1 MNKKII
7 LALLLVSA
15 LCLSAKKDKD
25 TINFDIHDIFAS
37 GKFQPEN
44 LYGVQMLPDG
54 DHYAVDDYDAAT
66 KASLIVR
73 YSFEEKKPV
82 DTILNTAKAGLP
94 DGFKMEEYKFS
105 KTGRYIILEG
115 NENHIY
121 RHSSEAKYVV
131 YDTKTKK
138 VTPVFSGALVFYGDM
153 SPDESKIGFVFKNNI
168 YIQNLEDNS
177 APKQITTDGELNKII
192 NGKTDWVYE
201 EEFAMSQVY
210 NWSPK
215 GDKIAFYR
223 FDESRVKEYEITKYD
238 SIYPTHYRY
247 KYPIA
252 GEDNSEV
259 SIWIYN
265 LNTNAKTKLDIGE
278 KNDQYIPR
286 IKWTRDDNILSI
298 QRLNRRQNDFELL
311 FANATDFS
319 IRKIYEEKNNT
330 YVEITDNLYFLKDNS
345 FLITSEAEGYNQ
357 LYLYSSSGKRI
368 KKLTPGD
375 FDVNNIEAVN
385 EDDGI
390 VYFSCQPTPINH
402 WVFRVDLDGKY
413 AERIDMAPPRS
424 FLESETKPSLK
435 DIAGYSIDYFEYH
448 GSLSAEFSA
457 NQKYY
462 IEHYS
467 SSGTPPIVAIYKTDE
482 YAYKKN
488 YNINEFNINTYDLLR
503 IRTLIDNKDFSEDIK
518 KYNLPPK
525 EFFDMPIGKGITSD
539 AWIIKPPHMDKH
551 KKYPVLFT
559 IYGGPGIQTVLDGW
573 SSQGQEIWSRWLAL
587 KGYIVVSVDNRGT
600 GGRGAE
606 FKKCTYKKLGQL
618 ESDDQIAAAKYM
630 AGLPYVD
637 AKRIGVFGWSFGG
650 YMTSMLLTKG
660 ADVFKTGVAV
670 APVTDWRYYDNIYT
684 ERYMLKPSENKN
696 GYDSTSVLTY
706 AKMLKGNLLVVHGL
720 FDDNVHPQNTI
731 ALLKEFIKYNKVYD
745 SEFYPDKN
753 HGISGGNTRLHLF
766 TRINDYILKNL

>member
-1 MNKKII
+1 MNKK
-7 LALLLVSA
+7 LALFLFLASVF
-15 LCLSAKKDKD
+15 CLSAKKDKN
-25 TINFDIHDIFAS
+25 TVNFDIQDIFAS
-37 GKFQPEN
+37 GKFQPES
-44 LYGVQMLPDG
+44 LGEVQMLPDG
-54 DHYAVDDYDAAT
+54 GHYAMEDNDPAT
-66 KASLIVR
+66 KAPLIIR
-73 YSFEEKKPV
+73 YSFEDKNPV
-82 DTILNTAKAGLP
+82 DTLLNTAKDSLP
-94 DGFKMEEYKFS
+94 KGFKMEDYKFS
-105 KTGRYIILEG
+105 KTGRYIIIEG

-138 VTPVFSGALVFYGDM
+138 MTPVFKGALVFYADM
-153 SPDESKIGFVFKNNI
+153 APDESKVGFVYKNNI
-168 YIQNLEDNS
+168 YIQNLNDNS
-177 APKQITTDGELNKII
+177 TPKQITTDGETNKII

-201 EEFAMSQVY
+201 EEFAMCQVY

-223 FDESRVKEYEITKYD
+223 FDESKVKEYELTKYD
-238 SIYPTHYRY
+238 SIYPTYYRY

-265 LNTNAKTKLDIGE
+265 LNKDTKTKLDIGE

-286 IKWTRDDNILSI
+286 IKWTNDNNVLAIE
-298 QRLNRRQNDFELL
+298 RLNRRQNDFELL

-330 YVEITDNLYFLKDNS
+330 YVEITDNLFFLKDNS

-357 LYLYSSSGKRI
+357 IYLHSSTGKLI
-368 KKLTPGD
+368 KKLTPGN

-385 EDDGI
+385 EDSGI
-390 VYFSCQPTPINH
+390 VYFSCQPEPIHH
-402 WVFRVDLDGKY
+402 WVFRAFLDGKY
-413 AERIDMAPPRS
+413 VERIDMKPPRS
-424 FLESETKPSLK
+424 YIESGVKDLK
-435 DIAGYSIDYFEYH
+435 IIAPYSIQYFEYH
-448 GSLSAEFSA
+448 GQLSAEFSA
-457 NQKYY
+457 NQQYY
-462 IEHYS
+462 IQHWS
-467 SSGTPPIVAIYKTDE
+467 SSANPPVVSIYKS
-482 YAYKKN
+482 N
-488 YNINEFNINTYDLLR
+488 GDLV
-503 IRTLIDNKDFSEDIK
+503 RTLIDNKDFAGDIK
-518 KYNLPPK
+518 QYNLPPK
-525 EFFDMPIGKGITSD
+525 EFFDLPIGNGITLD
-539 AWIIKPPHMDKH
+539 AWIIKPPHMNKH

-559 IYGGPGIQTVLDGW
+559 IYGGPGIQTVVDGW
-573 SSQGQEIWSRWLAL
+573 NGTGQEIWSRWLAL

-630 AGLPYVD
+630 ASLPYVD
-637 AKRIGVFGWSFGG
+637 ASRIGVFGWSFGG
-650 YMTSMLLTKG
+650 YMTSLLLTKG

-706 AKMLKGNLLVVHGL
+706 AKNLKGHLLIIHGL

-731 ALLKEFIKYNKVYD
+731 ALLKEFIKYNKKYD

-766 TRINDYILKNL
+766 TRINDYILENL

>member
-7 LALLLVSA
+7 TVLLLASIFS
-15 LCLSAKKDKD
+15 LSAKKDKN

-54 DHYAVDDYDAAT
+54 DHYVVDDYDAAT

-73 YSFEEKKPV
+73 YSFEEKKLI

-94 DGFKMEEYKFS
+94 EDFKMEEYKFS

-121 RHSSEAKYVV
+121 RHSSEAKYIV

-138 VTPVFSGALVFYGDM
+138 TTPVFNGTLVFYGDM
-153 SPDESKIGFVFKNNI
+153 SPDETKIGFVYKNNI

-177 APKQITTDGELNKII
+177 ASKQITTDGEINKII

-223 FDESRVKEYEITKYD
+223 FDESKVKEYEITKYD
-238 SIYPTHYRY
+238 SIYPTYYRY

-252 GEDNSEV
+252 GEVNSEV

-265 LNTNAKTKLDIGE
+265 LNANAKTKLEIGE

-286 IKWTRDDNILSI
+286 IKWTTDDNILSI

-319 IRKIYEEKNNT
+319 IKKIYEEKSNT

-345 FLITSEAEGYNQ
+345 FLITSEKEGYNQ
-357 LYLYSSSGKRI
+357 LYYYDKNGTLI
-368 KKLTPGD
+368 KKLTPGN

-385 EDDGI
+385 EDNKV
-390 VYFSCQPTPINH
+390 VYFSCQPEPIRH
-402 WVFRVDLDGKY
+402 WVFQVNLDGSGLEKLN
-413 AERIDMAPPRS
+413 AETMIHTGKEKTMTIPLATLANNGPINYD
-424 FLESETKPSLK
+424 
-435 DIAGYSIDYFEYH
+435 
-448 GSLSAEFSA
+448 GSLSAEFSS

-462 IEHYS
+462 IQHWS
-467 SSGTPPIVAIYKTDE
+467 SSDFPPVVS
-482 YAYKKN
+482 
-488 YNINEFNINTYDLLR
+488 INKSNGELV
-503 IRTLIDNKDFSEDIK
+503 RTIIDNSDFSKDIK
-518 KYNLPPK
+518 QYNLPPK
-525 EFFDMPIGKGITSD
+525 EFFDLPIGNGVTLD

-559 IYGGPGIQTVLDGW
+559 IYGGPGIQTVVDGW
-573 SSQGQEIWSRWLAL
+573 NSGGQEIWSRWLAL

-630 AGLPYVD
+630 ASQSYVD
-637 AKRIGVFGWSFGG
+637 PKRIGVFGWSFGG
-650 YMTSMLLTKG
+650 YMTTMLLTKG

-670 APVTDWRYYDNIYT
+670 APVTDWRFYDNIYT
-684 ERYMLKPSENKN
+684 ERYMLKPSENKG

-706 AKMLKGNLLVVHGL
+706 AKLLKGNLLVIHGL

-731 ALLKEFIKYNKVYD
+731 ALLKELIKNNKKYD

-766 TRINDYILKNL
+766 TRINDYILENL